1 MSVEDP
7 DKVINII
14 KEIQKD
20 GKISEEMANTCK
32 EKFIKVHQMLMQ
44 SLKSEKVLMDES
56 RVLKEKLQQEI
67 QKLEHAH
74 NNKKANEDTM
84 KDLND
89 KIKNFKKETDAVEDR
104 DANLRHEIENLERD
118 KVNLEKDLRDRRERE
133 RELLVPEIEA
143 MKNKIKNLQELKE
156 TNEKLITQKE
166 KENTHL
172 EEINKDL
179 EDKAG
184 HKEENEKLST
194 EYLNIKYEPDRL
206 GKKNNSFKNE
216 VEELEGQVNTT
227 KEEIAKLDAKK
238 AKIEANVAHIEEEIK
253 ELNKKKEKK
262 ENEKSQKE
270 DRIKQEETIL
280 ANNGKKKNLL
290 KAERNEVERTIK
302 MLKDDKR
309 SLTETRNSLSKKIE
323 EEKRKYKKTEYQLN
337 NFLNTIKEYE
347 NKIGATTKMY
357 EEKVKEH
364 KQQQEYD
371 KKVYEENQLF
381 FGVLVSKRIEEKKM
395 DADQAATK
403 DQIEQLEGQVEKLR
417 DEETKLVEEIK
428 FLSTIREK
436 MARTASQAMAQA
448 RETKEELKVKEL
460 LILDLNKKFQET
472 EFRLNSFV
480 ALYEDV
486 RNARNKYMSL
496 IQNSSQDL
504 AEMKERIKILQNEVE
519 ILRNE
524 CSDKDRDLV
533 DIKHNVTLAV
543 YKRDSQRAE
552 LNKCDF
558 KCRNKQS
565 ISGQKVNEGDK
576 LNLII
581 NSLEKDMNNLT
592 NKYEAACGHRN
603 YMGIQ
608 LIDRN
613 DELCI
618 LYEKSN
624 IHENILKSGE
634 QLIREKEEEIRMLN
648 LEHKE
653 RNRQLEV
660 IRKKVPEVPELA
672 SKVATHKNELHDAK
686 ERVYDLSEKLEDPDK
701 HPIWRNLDG
710 EDPDEE
716 QLKAKIQVL
725 EERLNNKKEMLLE
738 KELVCEEVSNLAE
751 KLRKQ
756 ALDGRKNTLEI
767 AERINEFKAR
777 TTELSRKML
786 ATVSELSM
794 FQSKALKL
802 QEEKDRKEEVLET
815 AVQRLEQGEPP
826 TNDCEI
832 EWERMEKNRV
842 RRIEESEKRRQRKE
856 LERQL
861 PMMGVKTHAVP
872 RPNNYMRPDL
882 EIPRPYGGHPP
893 FKPSDPG
900 ANMRHIQKPTK
911 REIDA

>member
-1 MSVEDP
+1 MTTRKLKLKRQLNKIEE
-7 DKVINII
+7 
-14 KEIQKD
+14 EIAELEKKKDQKD
-20 GKISEEMANTCK
+20 SHISELQDRSREKEKIMNENLTKKIELDRERNETERQIKLLKEDRRNATEKKSQLTKDIELQKRSYKKTEFQLNNYLNTCK
-32 EKFIKVHQMLMQ
+32 EH
-44 SLKSEKVLMDES
+44 
-56 RVLKEKLQQEI
+56 
-67 QKLEHAH
+67 
-74 NNKKANEDTM
+74 
-84 KDLND
+84 
-89 KIKNFKKETDAVEDR
+89 
-104 DANLRHEIENLERD
+104 
-118 KVNLEKDLRDRRERE
+118 
-133 RELLVPEIEA
+133 
-143 MKNKIKNLQELKE
+143 
-156 TNEKLITQKE
+156 
-166 KENTHL
+166 
-172 EEINKDL
+172 
-179 EDKAG
+179 
-184 HKEENEKLST
+184 
-194 EYLNIKYEPDRL
+194 
-206 GKKNNSFKNE
+206 
-216 VEELEGQVNTT
+216 
-227 KEEIAKLDAKK
+227 
-238 AKIEANVAHIEEEIK
+238 
-253 ELNKKKEKK
+253 
-262 ENEKSQKE
+262 
-270 DRIKQEETIL
+270 
-280 ANNGKKKNLL
+280 
-290 KAERNEVERTIK
+290 
-302 MLKDDKR
+302 
-309 SLTETRNSLSKKIE
+309 
-323 EEKRKYKKTEYQLN
+323 
-337 NFLNTIKEYE
+337 E
-347 NKIGATTKMY
+347 NKIGATTKMF
-357 EEKVKEH
+357 EEKMKEH

-395 DADQAATK
+395 DADK
-403 DQIEQLEGQVEKLR
+403 KNILDQIDKLEEQVEKLR
-417 DEETKLVEEIK
+417 EEETKLVEEIK

-480 ALYEDV
+480 ALYEEV
-486 RNARNKYMSL
+486 RNARNKYVSL

-524 CSDKDRDLV
+524 CSEKDRDLV
-533 DIKHNVTLAV
+533 DIKHNVTIAV

-624 IHENILKSGE
+624 IHENILKNGE
-634 QLIREKEEEIRMLN
+634 QEIREREEEIRMLN
-648 LEHKE
+648 LEFKE
-653 RNRQLEV
+653 RQRQLEV

-672 SKVATHKNELHDAK
+672 KNVASLKSDLQKAK
-686 ERVYDLSEKLEDPDK
+686 ERVYELSEKLEDPDM
-701 HPIWRNLDG
+701 HPIWKSLAG

-756 ALDGRKNTLEI
+756 ALDGRKSTLEI

-802 QEEKDRKEEVLET
+802 QEEKDRKEDILEV
-815 AVQRLEQGEPP
+815 AVQRLDQGEPP
-826 TNDCEI
+826 TDDCER
-832 EWERMEKNRV
+832 EWDRMEKNRD
-842 RRIEESEKRRQRKE
+842 RQLQENEIRRQRKQ
-856 LERQL
+856 LEKQL
-861 PMMGVKTHAVP
+861 PLMGVKTHAVP

-882 EIPRPYGGHPP
+882 DIPRPYGHHPP
-893 FKPSDPG
+893 FKPSEPG
-900 ANMRHIQKPTK
+900 ASMRHILKPTK
-911 REIDA
+911 KPIET